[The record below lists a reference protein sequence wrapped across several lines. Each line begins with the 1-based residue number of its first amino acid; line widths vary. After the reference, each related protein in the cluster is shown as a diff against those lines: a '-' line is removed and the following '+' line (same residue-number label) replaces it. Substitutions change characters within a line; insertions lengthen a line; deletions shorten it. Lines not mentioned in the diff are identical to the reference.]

1 MFRERIHADSMI
13 LRTTGTLLEIPVPPM
28 HQPSGPPPAPLPT
41 QEDLNLIISL
51 LPELYRAEDMT
62 TFPVTSLNFINRL
75 IPSAHFSSYNEI
87 EMTTGSAR
95 VFYQPESFAEEA
107 ERHKPGLWTYR
118 HQHPLMRLHEEDRH
132 GDVHKISDHLTEDEL
147 HRLELYQHVLS
158 KLNVEDTMSFSLQ
171 ISRNLKIFYAIN
183 SATRFTERDR
193 AVARIIR
200 PHLIQAFENVLQ
212 FTDARAIAVLS
223 AHTFRSGSHG
233 LIMADFSGRIIHAT
247 EQASDHLSQARQAE
261 GGETDALAANETLPP
276 RMLAWLSR
284 MGREEGGNHP
294 PLELEMPGCSVVFRG
309 AVVDKR
315 HWVIASQAQDM
326 RALADVF
333 RRIYHL
339 SLR

>member
-1 MFRERIHADSMI
+1 
-13 LRTTGTLLEIPVPPM
+13 
-28 HQPSGPPPAPLPT
+28 
-41 QEDLNLIISL
+41 
-51 LPELYRAEDMT
+51 
-62 TFPVTSLNFINRL
+62 
-75 IPSAHFSSYNEI
+75 
-87 EMTTGSAR
+87 
-95 VFYQPESFAEEA
+95 
-107 ERHKPGLWTYR
+107 
-118 HQHPLMRLHEEDRH
+118 
-132 GDVHKISDHLTEDEL
+132 
-147 HRLELYQHVLS
+147 
-158 KLNVEDTMSFSLQ
+158 
-171 ISRNLKIFYAIN
+171 RNLKIFYAIN

-223 AHTFRSGSHG
+223 AHTFRSGTHG

-339 SLR
+339 SLRQADVLLWLSRGKSNADIATILNISGRTVAKHVEHIFGKLGVENRLAASHKAIDLLGG